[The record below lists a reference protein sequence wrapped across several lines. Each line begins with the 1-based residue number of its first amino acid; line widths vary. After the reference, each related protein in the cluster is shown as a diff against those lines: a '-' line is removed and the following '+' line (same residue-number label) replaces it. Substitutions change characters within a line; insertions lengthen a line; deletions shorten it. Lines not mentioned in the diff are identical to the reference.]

1 MRMAIRQ
8 RFLEPI
14 FDQCGFARALNDAIL
29 ERGLS
34 YRSAALEI
42 GASHSTLHRIA
53 SGKFPPDV
61 ETYLRISL
69 WLETRHDPI
78 LIGSETWRAGSLAE
92 NAAYSDTVTIPV
104 G

>member
-1 MRMAIRQ
+1 MAIRQ

-14 FDQCGFARALNDAIL
+14 FDQAGFARVLNDAIL

-34 YRSAALEI
+34 YRSASLEI

-69 WLETRHDPI
+69 WLEARHDPV
-78 LIGSETWRAGSLAE
+78 LIGSETWRASTPAKDAE
-92 NAAYSDTVTIPV
+92 YGAAP
-104 G
+104 